1 MTDYLWIGLSG
12 VLLLATVIALG
23 YFTRPT
29 LRHSRSANR
38 R

>member
-1 MTDYLWIGLSG
+1 MAEYLWIGLSG
-12 VLLLATVIALG
+12 ALIATVIALS

-29 LRHSRSANR
+29 LRHSRVSGR

>member
-1 MTDYLWIGLSG
+1 MTDYLWIGLSAA
-12 VLLLATVIALG
+12 LLIATVVALG

-29 LRHSRSANR
+29 LRHSRLGDR

>member
-1 MTDYLWIGLSG
+1 MTEYPWIGLSG
-12 VLLLATVIALG
+12 ALLIATVIALS

-29 LRHSRSANR
+29 LRPPSVSDR

>member
-1 MTDYLWIGLSG
+1 MAEYLWIGLSG
-12 VLLLATVIALG
+12 ALLIATVIALS

-29 LRHSRSANR
+29 RHSRMSDR

>member
-1 MTDYLWIGLSG
+1 MAEYLWVGLSG
-12 VLLLATVIALG
+12 VLLIATVIALA

-29 LRHSRSANR
+29 LRHSRESGR

>member
-1 MTDYLWIGLSG
+1 MTEYLWIGLSS
-12 VLLLATVIALG
+12 VLLLATVIALS

-29 LRHSRSANR
+29 LRHSRSGHR

>member
-12 VLLLATVIALG
+12 AMLIATLVALS

-29 LRHSRSANR
+29 LRYSRSANR